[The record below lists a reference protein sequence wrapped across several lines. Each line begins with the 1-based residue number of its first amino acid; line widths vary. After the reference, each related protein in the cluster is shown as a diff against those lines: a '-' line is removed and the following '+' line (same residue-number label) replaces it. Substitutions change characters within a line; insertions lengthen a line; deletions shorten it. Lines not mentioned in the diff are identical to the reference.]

1 VAIFTILAVHAT
13 AAEPFPESQAK
24 KYDSGYDTMVRIAND
39 LYRALPA
46 ENRRGLVA
54 APVMV
59 QNIKTPYLEP
69 GPTSRNGTNASAIYV
84 SPALF
89 EMLNYVSHAK
99 AVDQVDRGFF
109 LKAVNS
115 LACENGDK
123 GLPDLYAPTHP
134 KAWAFNTMNW
144 QLSNFNQM
152 AAGLTAIE
160 MAHHYLG
167 HYQKYASHLG
177 DPKMPAPLYSVI
189 SQAEWRQAVLA
200 GSRNALDCGLAPEGL
215 IVLYDAISHMK
226 ERPSWAVH
234 VMPPTAEVSI
244 LRLEL
249 KRVEASFFDMRTAST
264 NSMSWSW

>member
-1 VAIFTILAVHAT
+1 MFAILPAFYAA
-13 AAEPFPESQAK
+13 AAESTQPPISK
-24 KYDSGYDTMVRIAND
+24 KYESGYDTMARIAQD

-46 ENRRGLVA
+46 ENRRRIVA
-54 APVMV
+54 APVLLQNV
-59 QNIKTPYLEP
+59 QTPYLEP
-69 GPTSRNGTNASAIYV
+69 GESSRNGTNFCAVYV
-84 SPALF
+84 SVGLF
-89 EMLNYVSHAK
+89 EMLNYVAHAK
-99 AVDQVDRGFF
+99 AVDQVDHGFF

-123 GLPDLYAPTHP
+123 GLPDLYPPTHP

-152 AAGLTAIE
+152 AAGLAAIE

-167 HYQKYASHLG
+167 HYQKYASRLG
-177 DPKMPAPLYSVI
+177 DPKKPAPLYSVL

-215 IVLYDAISHMK
+215 IVLYDAISRMK
-226 ERPSWAVH
+226 QRPSWTVH
-234 VMPPTAEVSI
+234 VMPSTAEVAI

-249 KRVEASFFDMRTAST
+249 KRVEANFFDMRTAST